1 MKLPSQGPLAPV
13 PEGFDE
19 FWADVDSDLAL
30 HAAAP
35 EMEKL
40 RIRSSDFCTV
50 YGVGLSSLGAYR
62 IFAYYSVPTGTGPF
76 PALLRTPP
84 YGSVATLPDLNLRR
98 TYVVLTLAHRGQRNA
113 DQDWA
118 AEFPGLLT
126 DGILSPRTFAFRG
139 IVADC
144 CRATD
149 FLVGRPEVDTARVAI
164 TGNDL
169 AILTASRRSVF
180 NAVQSMDLILYRAM
194 EARLLTRD
202 YPLEEL
208 NDYVRTHPD
217 REESVGRSLSM
228 VDPIHHAS
236 RISVPTYLTF
246 SGESDRKWLRPLFD
260 QLARPEWY
268 RRTFHGAVDAAACDD
283 WLADQLGVIAV
294 RLFQRPMW

>member
-1 MKLPSQGPLAPV
+1 LVPA

-35 EMEKL
+35 AVEKL
-40 RIRSSDFCTV
+40 RLRSSDYCTV
-50 YGVGLSSLGAYR
+50 YGVRLTSLGADR
-62 IFAYYSVPTGTGPF
+62 IFAYYSVPAGTGPF
-76 PALLRTPP
+76 PALFCTPP
-84 YGSVATLPDLNLRR
+84 YGSVATLPDLSVRR
-98 TYVVLTLAHRGQRNA
+98 TYVVLALAHRGQRNA
-113 DQDWA
+113 DLDWA

-126 DGILSPRTFAFRG
+126 DGISSPRTFAFRG

-144 CRATD
+144 CCATE
-149 FLVGRPEVDTARVAI
+149 FLIGRPEVDLGRVAI

-180 NAVQSMDLILYRAM
+180 KAVQSMDLILYRAM
-194 EARLLTRD
+194 EARLLSRD
-202 YPLEEL
+202 YPVEEL

-217 REESVGRSLSM
+217 QVDSVGRSLSM

-236 RISVPTYLTF
+236 RISVPTHLTF
-246 SGESDRKWLRPLFD
+246 SGESDRKWLRPLFK

-268 RRTFHGAVDAAACDD
+268 RRTFHSAVDAAACDD
-283 WLADQLGVIAV
+283 WLADQLGVIPV
-294 RLFQRPMW
+294 RPFQRPMW